1 MRVVA
6 GKAKGS
12 RLRGAT
18 STAVRPTTERVRA
31 AIYNILQPQTYEDQR
46 VLDLYAGTGSL
57 GIEALSRGAAWA
69 DFVDQDRR
77 QCAVIQANLDTTGF
91 RDFSSVSCSS
101 VESSLGRLNGPYQ
114 LVLLDPPYRL
124 QTLGAVLEVI
134 ASKPGLVDTGGM
146 VVAGHS
152 KRSGLQEAYGTL
164 RITSQR
170 RYGDN
175 AVDFYCKEA

>member
-18 STAVRPTTERVRA
+18 SEAVRPTTERVRA
-31 AIYNILQPQTYEDQR
+31 AIFNILQPHTYEDQR

-57 GIEALSRGAAWA
+57 GIEALSRGAGWA
-69 DFVDQDRR
+69 DFVEQDRR
-77 QCAVIQANLDTTGF
+77 QCAVIQANLDATGF
-91 RDFSSVSCSS
+91 RDFSNVSCTS
-101 VESSLGRLNGPYQ
+101 VESALGRLNGPYQ

-124 QTLGAVLEVI
+124 QILGEVLDAI
-134 ASKPGLVDTGGM
+134 ASTPGLVGVGGM

-152 KRSGLQEAYGTL
+152 KRSELQEAYGSL

-175 AVDFYCKEA
+175 AVDFYRNEA